1 MNGCI
6 DNWGV
11 SVIPKSFLL
20 VMFFCSII
28 LIVFFTAK
36 SASYHNLL
44 PDNKGEY
51 SIFLIWGEDSGKE
64 ENGSRYIEWPESFNN
79 SKITK
84 KHIYYE
90 LIYTQTKYPKLDIE
104 KTPVF
109 IIFDHK
115 GIVLKT
121 YDIQEAIDFWED
133 VLPRQD

>member
-20 VMFFCSII
+20 AMFFCSLI

-51 SIFLIWGEDSGKE
+51 SIFLIWGVE
-64 ENGSRYIEWPESFNN
+64 EGREANAWRYIEWPESFNN
-79 SKITK
+79 RKITK
-84 KHIYYE
+84 KHINFD
-90 LIYTQTKYPKLDIE
+90 LIYTQNKYPKLDIE

-121 YDIQEAIDFWED
+121 YDIQEAIDFLED
-133 VLPRQD
+133 VLPRED

>member
-20 VMFFCSII
+20 VMLFCSII

-51 SIFLIWGEDSGKE
+51 SIFLMWDLE
-64 ENGSRYIEWPESFNN
+64 EGREANGWQYIEWPDSFNH

-84 KHIYYE
+84 KHIYYD
-90 LIYTQTKYPKLDIE
+90 LIYTQNKYPKLDIE
-104 KTPVF
+104 KNPVF

-121 YDIQEAIDFWED
+121 YDIQEAIDFLED
-133 VLPRQD
+133 V

>member
-20 VMFFCSII
+20 AMFFCSLI

-51 SIFLIWGEDSGKE
+51 SIFLMWGVE
-64 ENGSRYIEWPESFNN
+64 EGRETNRWRYIEWPESFNN
-79 SKITK
+79 SRITK

-133 VLPRQD
+133 VLPRED